1 MAKLNIYHLFV
12 IALVLISSRCQII
25 IIIIIIIIMIKQNKK
40 VAGGVFGFDF
50 YLLIE
55 QLAVLPQ
62 IKIICHC

>member
-12 IALVLISSRCQII
+12 IALVLISSRCQI

>member
-12 IALVLISSRCQII
+12 IALVLISSRCQ
-25 IIIIIIIIMIKQNKK
+25 IIIIIIIMIKQNKK

-55 QLAVLPQ
+55 QLAELPQ

>member
-1 MAKLNIYHLFV
+1 
-12 IALVLISSRCQII
+12 
-25 IIIIIIIIMIKQNKK
+25 MIKQNKK

>member
-12 IALVLISSRCQII
+12 IALVLISSRCQ

-55 QLAVLPQ
+55 QLSVLPQ

>member
-12 IALVLISSRCQII
+12 IALVLISSRCQ

>member
-1 MAKLNIYHLFV
+1 MTKLNIYHLFV
-12 IALVLISSRCQII
+12 IALVLISSRCQ
-25 IIIIIIIIMIKQNKK
+25 IIIIIIMIKQNKK